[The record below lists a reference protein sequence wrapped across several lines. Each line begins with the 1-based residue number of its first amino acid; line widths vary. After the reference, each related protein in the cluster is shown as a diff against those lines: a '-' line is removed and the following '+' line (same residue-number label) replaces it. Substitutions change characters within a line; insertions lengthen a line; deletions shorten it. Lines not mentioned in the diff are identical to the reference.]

1 MSALYRFDRFEL
13 DANLFELRRDGR
25 SVNVQA
31 KVLDLIFY
39 LVRNRGRLVTK
50 AEILSNVWSG
60 VFVGEASVS
69 HAIMEARKA
78 LDDPADDPRAI
89 VTVRGRGYR
98 FVAAVIEQAAAAPP
112 APSVPSPVPA
122 PAPTDDPPEAQVEN
136 SNDAN
141 GAKLARFAYPAR
153 SIRWGRVARKRPERR
168 AQPVCASARAWR

>member
-1 MSALYRFDRFEL
+1 MSARYRFDRFEL

-39 LVRNRGRLVTK
+39 LVRNRGRLVSKT
-50 AEILSNVWSG
+50 EILSNVWSG

-98 FVAAVIEQAAAAPP
+98 FIAPVVEHDSAAPS
-112 APSVPSPVPA
+112 SVPVPTADA
-122 PAPTDDPPEAQVEN
+122 PDAQVEN
-136 SNDAN
+136 ANDAN
-141 GAKLARFAYPAR
+141 GAKLARLAFPAR
-153 SIRWGRVARKRPERR
+153 GIRWGGIARKRPERR
-168 AQPVCASARAWR
+168 THPPCPSARAWR

>member
-13 DANLFELRRDGR
+13 DANLFELRRDGS

-50 AEILSNVWSG
+50 AEILANVWSG

-78 LDDPADDPRAI
+78 LDDPAEDPRAI

-98 FVAAVIEQAAAAPP
+98 FIAAVAEHDAHVAV
-112 APSVPSPVPA
+112 APSPPPRPVLA
-122 PAPTDDPPEAQVEN
+122 PDEAPTEVEVA
-136 SNDAN
+136 NDAI
-141 GAKLARFAYPAR
+141 GAKLARIAFTTR
-153 SIRWGRVARKRPERR
+153 GIRWGRIARKRPEPRR
-168 AQPVCASARAWR
+168 NPACASSRAWR